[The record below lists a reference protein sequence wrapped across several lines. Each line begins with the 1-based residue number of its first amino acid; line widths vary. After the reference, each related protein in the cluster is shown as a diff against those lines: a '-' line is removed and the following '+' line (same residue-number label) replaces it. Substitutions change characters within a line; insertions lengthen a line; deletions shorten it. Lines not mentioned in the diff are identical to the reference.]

1 MKIIVGLGNPGE
13 KYKNNRHNTGFIILD
28 KLANMWGVGW
38 EYNKKVNAE
47 IVRINEKD
55 LLLLKPQTFMNDSG
69 KAVANAIK
77 FFGIPTNNL
86 LVVHDDVDM
95 GPLQIK
101 TSNNSSSA
109 GHHGVQD
116 IIDKLGT
123 QEFSRLRVGI
133 GRPTFQNGNVL
144 QQSQDIEKYV
154 FEDFSQTE
162 LENVKKLGVEHL
174 LSSLDI

>member
-1 MKIIVGLGNPGE
+1 
-13 KYKNNRHNTGFIILD
+13 
-28 KLANMWGVGW
+28 
-38 EYNKKVNAE
+38 
-47 IVRINEKD
+47 
-55 LLLLKPQTFMNDSG
+55 MNDSG

-154 FEDFSQTE
+154 LEDFSQTE